1 MAAKHA
7 PWLRLVVDNV
17 DAKAGPEQPKPGPER
32 PPCEPGE
39 GPPRASGPGGTHSQG
54 TLAPDWRALGAAAV
68 AASLNERGQTGG
80 NAARW
85 WKCSPRTARKV
96 LAGEKPL
103 SVEKLLALP
112 ERACL
117 DALDALARLKRAA

>member
-17 DAKAGPEQPKPGPER
+17 DERPGPEQPKPGPE
-32 PPCEPGE
+32 
-39 GPPRASGPGGTHSQG
+39 QG
-54 TLAPDWRALGAAAV
+54 APPDWRALGAAAV
-68 AASLNERGQTGG
+68 AASFDARGLTSG
-80 NAARW
+80 NAARR
-85 WKCSPRTARKV
+85 WKCSPRCARKV

-112 ERACL
+112 EGACL